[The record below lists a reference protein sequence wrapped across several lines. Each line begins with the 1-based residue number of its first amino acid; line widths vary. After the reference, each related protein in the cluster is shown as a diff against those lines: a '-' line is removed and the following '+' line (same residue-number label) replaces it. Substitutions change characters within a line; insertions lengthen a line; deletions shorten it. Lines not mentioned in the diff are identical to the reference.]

1 MKRPLTSN
9 NSGQIQDFVFGVI
22 LILLFMLVCR
32 LLAPFFTVL
41 LWSCMFYVILSP
53 LYRKIIKNMDSSK
66 RRDAVIKQALAAG
79 FAIGSVILILVPLI
93 FVGSQF
99 LRQIVELIRLIRD
112 TFTTNPAMLTDIFA
126 HVSELIEDISA
137 GQIIIDPI
145 SIQRQIITL
154 LSSSLQN
161 LLQLSSNIAMNIGNF
176 LFSLVLMVFSL
187 FFFYMDGAYLSGL
200 LLHAIPIRKEYLT
213 ALVQK
218 FSDIT
223 RNLVLGYIMV
233 ALVQAFMGFII
244 FTIFQVK
251 GALVF
256 AVLTFVCVFIPMV
269 GGSLVWFPLGLLR
282 IINGDIVGGVV
293 FWVVS
298 GAFISLLDNF
308 VRPIFLQ
315 DRIQL
320 HPLIIFFS
328 ILGGLSVF
336 GVNGLILGPMLVIL
350 FLTVLDLF
358 LTEHKMTDK
367 DTVATKKHFV
377 EGGV

>member
-1 MKRPLTSN
+1 MKEPLTSD
-9 NSGQIQDFVFGVI
+9 NSGQIQNVVFGVI
-22 LILLFMLVCR
+22 LILLFILVCQ
-32 LLAPFFTVL
+32 LLSPFFTVL

-53 LYRKIIKNMDSSK
+53 LYRKIVKNLDFTK
-66 RRDAVIKQALAAG
+66 RGDAIIRQVLAAG
-79 FAIGSVILILVPLI
+79 FAIGSVILILVPLT

-99 LRQIVELIRLIRD
+99 FRQIVELIRLIRD
-112 TFTTNPAMLTDIFA
+112 TFTSNPDMLTDIFA
-126 HVSELIEDISA
+126 HASELIEDLSA
-137 GQIIIDPI
+137 GQIIINPI
-145 SIQRQIITL
+145 SIQRQIITM

-200 LLHAIPIRKEYLT
+200 LLRAIPIRKEYLT

-233 ALVQAFMGFII
+233 ALVQAVMGFIV

-282 IINGDIVGGVV
+282 IINGDILGGVI
-293 FWVVS
+293 FWIVS
-298 GAFISLLDNF
+298 GFFISLLDNF
-308 VRPIFLQ
+308 VRPMFLQ

-336 GVNGLILGPMLVIL
+336 GANGLILGPMLVIL

-358 LTEHKMTDK
+358 LTEHKMADK
-367 DTVATKKHFV
+367 DTMGIKNVA
-377 EGGV
+377 EGDIQ

>member
-1 MKRPLTSN
+1 MITTMKEPLTPD
-9 NSGQIQDFVFGVI
+9 NSGQIQNVVFGVI
-22 LILLFMLVCR
+22 LILLFMLVCQ

-53 LYRKIIKNMDSSK
+53 LYRKIAKNLSFTK
-66 RRDAVIKQALAAG
+66 RRDAIIRRVLAAG

-99 LRQIVELIRLIRD
+99 LRQIVELIRLVRD
-112 TFTTNPAMLTDIFA
+112 TFTSKPAMLTDIFA
-126 HVSELIEDISA
+126 YASELIEDLSA
-137 GQIIIDPI
+137 GQIIINPV
-145 SIQRQIITL
+145 SIQRQIISM

-187 FFFYMDGAYLSGL
+187 FFFYMDGTYLSSL
-200 LLHAIPIRKEYLT
+200 LLHAIPIRKEYLK

-218 FSDIT
+218 LSDIT

-282 IINGDIVGGVV
+282 IINGDMVGGVI
-293 FWVVS
+293 FWFVS
-298 GAFISLLDNF
+298 GVFISLLDNF
-308 VRPIFLQ
+308 VRPMFLQ

-328 ILGGLSVF
+328 ILGGISVF

-358 LTEHKMTDK
+358 LTEHKMTGQ
-367 DTVATKKHFV
+367 DTNTKPL
-377 EGGV
+377 